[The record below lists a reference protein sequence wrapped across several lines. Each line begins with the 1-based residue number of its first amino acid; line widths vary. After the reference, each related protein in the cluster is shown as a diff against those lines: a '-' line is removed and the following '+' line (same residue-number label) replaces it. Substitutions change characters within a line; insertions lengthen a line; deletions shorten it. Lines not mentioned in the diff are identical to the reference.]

1 MFLKQLWSR
10 CVVQTEPLPSC
21 LTLQDENGVNRPV
34 CSYVRVLRAS
44 RLLESPRQ
52 AARFVSL
59 LAHEKAPVV
68 GGGGG
73 KQEQW
78 CTLMSF
84 LCRGKVST
92 TGMQRS
98 TVDRESPSPLT
109 TYMLLSIYVH
119 TCINVY
125 MYNYKSGQIALLA

>member
-1 MFLKQLWSR
+1 MNHTLLRAAGFSHWCKHPSGPRRGHDTFSCSQLASR
-10 CVVQTEPLPSC
+10 CTLRNQNHRHSVSLS
-21 LTLQDENGVNRPV
+21 LQDENGVNRPV

-84 LCRGKVST
+84 LCRGKVRARL
-92 TGMQRS
+92 GCDVLMKVQ
-98 TVDRESPSPLT
+98 
-109 TYMLLSIYVH
+109 
-119 TCINVY
+119 
-125 MYNYKSGQIALLA
+125 